1 MPRKHR
7 KREELVPDLTPLMD
21 IMFLLLIF
29 FIVTSVFRK
38 DENLL
43 ALNLPNSEGQVAEKA
58 KKETVILE
66 LSKNSFAVNK
76 KVVSFE
82 DFSTMAQSY
91 KDPKM
96 SIDFR
101 VDKDV
106 VYDRIVKVL
115 NILQKNNLTNLS
127 LVTNKI

>member
-1 MPRKHR
+1 MRRKKH
-7 KREELVPDLTPLMD
+7 REELLPDLTPLMD

-38 DENLL
+38 DETVLSM
-43 ALNLPNSEGQVAEKA
+43 ALPKTEGEASKA
-58 KKETVILE
+58 IKGKSIVLE
-66 LSKNSFAVNK
+66 LTKKDLAVNK
-76 KVVSFE
+76 KVVTLDE
-82 DFSTMAQSY
+82 FSKLATRY
-91 KDPKM
+91 KNPELN
-96 SIDFR
+96 IDFR